1 MIKQTI
7 NIKDKL
13 FENMEKLN
21 PDFIQ
26 KVSLNEAKEEKK
38 WIQKADMKKGALHD
52 RLGIPEKD
60 EIPMSVITRNIAQ
73 LEKKKSK
80 LGPDEKMDAD
90 DLKFL
95 EQLNAAK
102 NMKNIKKEPE
112 KDKSKSEDKKEK

>member
-1 MIKQTI
+1 
-7 NIKDKL
+7 
-13 FENMEKLN
+13 MEKLN